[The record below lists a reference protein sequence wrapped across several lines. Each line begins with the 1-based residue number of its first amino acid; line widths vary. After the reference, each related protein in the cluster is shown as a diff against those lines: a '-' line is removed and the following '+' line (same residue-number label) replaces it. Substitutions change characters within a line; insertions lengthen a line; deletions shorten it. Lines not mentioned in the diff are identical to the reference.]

1 MSLKPAPA
9 RPSSLLASA
18 NPRPERPRLTHTEYH
33 RLMPAQKSDS
43 PCLSI
48 ALTMILCRESEEH
61 NRKPQRDSLLSKVCH
76 LVLTAPDLQSSPSSR
91 PSTSKSDLGLSS
103 PLSLAPWLRLP
114 VATLHWTAATMG
126 PSAVRPAS

>member
-18 NPRPERPRLTHTEYH
+18 NPRPKRPRLTHTEYH
-33 RLMPAQKSDS
+33 RLVTAQKPDS

-48 ALTMILCRESEEH
+48 ALTALTMILCRESEEH
-61 NRKPQRDSLLSKVCH
+61 NRKPQRDSLLRKVCH
-76 LVLTAPDLQSSPSSR
+76 FVLTAPALW
-91 PSTSKSDLGLSS
+91 PSTSKSDPGLSS

-114 VATLHWTAATMG
+114 VTTLHWTAATMG